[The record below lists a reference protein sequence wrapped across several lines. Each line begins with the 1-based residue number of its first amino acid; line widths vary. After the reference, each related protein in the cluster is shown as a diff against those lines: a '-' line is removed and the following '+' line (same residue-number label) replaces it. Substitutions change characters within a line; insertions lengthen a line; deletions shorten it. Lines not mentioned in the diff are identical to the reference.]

1 MVKYTIANER
11 SLVFVHQNGGDD
23 VACKPPIKDVIYLF
37 FNVEILV
44 FKLGYTLSPRPG
56 AL

>member
-11 SLVFVHQNGGDD
+11 SLVFVHQNGEDD
-23 VACKPPIKDVIYLF
+23 VACNPPIKDVIYLF
-37 FNVEILV
+37 FNVERLV
-44 FKLGYTLSPRPG
+44 FKFGYTLLQQPG